1 MIVATPKRPTE
12 AYSIAVE
19 FVGKLPAATSLA
31 SGTLNAVNRT
41 TGLTD
46 NTVLASTTATISGTQ
61 AIFKGQVGT
70 SPTDY
75 LITLTV
81 TLNDGS
87 VLVEEVLL
95 QVRLAMTLVATAGAV
110 TANSYAT
117 RAEADVYHQTHL
129 YNATWLAA
137 DDWQREAA
145 LIWAT
150 RLLDHQL
157 EWEGEKVSGMQ
168 ALRWPRAGVTDR
180 DGWAIDSATIPV
192 FLKHATA
199 ELARYLIL
207 EDRTSER
214 SYGIS
219 SVTADVVTVNF
230 DKLDA
235 KPVLPESVLSLVRP
249 YGSVSGTSSSGAVKL
264 VRA

>member
-1 MIVATPKRPTE
+1 MIVASPKRPTE

-19 FVGKLPAATSLA
+19 FVGKLPTGTSLA
-31 SGTLNAVNRT
+31 SGVLNAVNRT

-81 TLNDGS
+81 TLNEGS
-87 VLVEEVLL
+87 ILVEEVLL
-95 QVRLAMTLVATAGAV
+95 QVRLAMTLIATAGSAS
-110 TANSYAT
+110 ANSYAT
-117 RAEADVYHQTHL
+117 RAQADAYHQTHL

-150 RLLDHQL
+150 RLLDAQV
-157 EWEGEKVSGMQ
+157 EWVGQKISSVP
-168 ALRWPRAGVTDR
+168 ALRWPRAGVTDQ
-180 DGWAIDSATIPV
+180 DGWALASETIPT
-192 FLKHATA
+192 FLVQATA
-199 ELARYLIL
+199 ELARRLLL
-207 EDRTSER
+207 EDRTGER
-214 SYGIS
+214 SIGMT
-219 SVTADVVTVNF
+219 SVTAGSVTVEF
-230 DKLDA
+230 DKHDVP
-235 KPVLPESVLSLVRP
+235 PVLPPAVRAMVEP
-249 YGSVSGTSSSGAVKL
+249 FGVVKGPGTVNAKL
-264 VRA
+264 VRV